1 MKQVLFRIPGLG
13 VPVYSFGLLVALA
26 VFAGLMLAVRRS
38 RKEGL
43 DPNVVYDMA
52 GWLVAGGLV
61 GARLFYV
68 VEYWGEKVTTV
79 GGVLRV
85 WEGGIVLYGA
95 LIGAVVGLLAF
106 RAVRRFPVLA
116 TLDALAPS
124 AALGVAVG
132 RVGCFLNGCCYGKFC
147 QTPWLAVRFPK
158 GSPPWLAEVAQNA
171 IPEDATASL
180 PLHPTQLYS
189 ALDGLVLLALLSAYY
204 PLRRRDGEVAGL
216 LLLAYPVARFVLDV
230 FRDDERPL
238 VLGLTIAQ
246 VSSLFLFAFGLL
258 FWSYLSRRPAGRV
271 ADRVK
276 PTGAPHDELA

>member
-13 VPVYSFGLLVALA
+13 VPVYSFGLMVALA

-132 RVGCFLNGCCYGKFC
+132 RVGCFLNGCCYGKRC
-147 QTPWLAVRFPK
+147 VTQWLAVRFPQ
-158 GSPPWLAEVAQNA
+158 GSPPWLAEVAQRV
-171 IPEDATASL
+171 IPEDAPASL

-189 ALDGLVLLALLSAYY
+189 ALDGLVLFALLSAYY

-216 LLLAYPVARFVLDV
+216 LLLTYPVARFVLDV
-230 FRDDERPL
+230 FRDDEQPL
-238 VLGLTIAQ
+238 FLGLTVAQ
-246 VSSLFLFAFGLL
+246 VASLFVFAFGLL

-271 ADRVK
+271 ADRVT
-276 PTGAPHDELA
+276 PLEAPHGEPA